1 MSRRRCGRA
10 AVDAAGHSLS
20 PVRRRRLRRQGR
32 RTARAPAAGDPR
44 GEGGRRYRRRRLYA
58 VADRAMSVLRLN
70 SNEGPRAPQALLAE
84 LAALDPEVLR
94 RYPDATAVETGLAA
108 QVGVRA
114 ERVVVTAGADEA
126 LDRICRAYAGPDR
139 PVLLPEPT
147 FDMLERFAA
156 LAGAP
161 LVRVPLFTDRFP
173 LAEILARLDNRIA
186 LVVIVSPNNPTG
198 GVASRDDV
206 RRIAAAAPRS
216 LVLLDPAYIEY
227 ADEDIGPAVL
237 DLANV
242 VVVRTMS
249 KAWGLAGCRVG
260 YAVGSPDVIAVL
272 RAAGGPYPVAGPSLA
287 LALSQLR
294 RGDAALRA
302 PVTEVRAERANPR
315 ALLCARGVDAR
326 ASQANFVFADFGP
339 RAAFVRDG
347 LGARGILVRDFPGR
361 AGLETSLRITLPGD
375 PADFERLTSALDTV
389 LAPQAIVFDLDGV
402 LADVRES
409 QRAAMIATAASFGVT
424 VTMDDIEAA
433 LRAGDASND
442 WIVTQRLVTSGGGQA
457 DLETVTARFQNLYL
471 GTNGSLG
478 LRERE
483 RLIVPRAL
491 LAPLSKRLPL
501 AIVTGRPR
509 EEARW
514 FLERMEIADLFGAV
528 VCMEDAARKPDPAP
542 VRLALE
548 RLGVRRAWMVGNTPD
563 DIRAAAGAGV
573 VPLGVV
579 APGDDLTVTAAA
591 LTAAGAARVVDQ
603 RSEERRVG

>member
-1 MSRRRCGRA
+1 MSI
-10 AVDAAGHSLS
+10 
-20 PVRRRRLRRQGR
+20 
-32 RTARAPAAGDPR
+32 
-44 GEGGRRYRRRRLYA
+44 
-58 VADRAMSVLRLN
+58 LRLN

-84 LAALDPEVLR
+84 LAALDPELLR
-94 RYPDATAVETGLAA
+94 RYPDATAVETALAA
-108 QVGVRA
+108 RTGVSP

-147 FDMLERFAA
+147 FDMLQRFAA

-161 LVRVPLFTDRFP
+161 LVRVPWCTDAFP
-173 LAEILARLDNRIA
+173 LEEILARLDNRIA

-216 LVLLDPAYIEY
+216 LVLLDQAYIDY

-260 YAVGSPDVIAVL
+260 YAVGSSDVIAVL

-294 RGDAALRA
+294 HGDAALRA
-302 PVTEVRAERANPR
+302 HVTEVSAERAKLR
-315 ALLCARGVDAR
+315 EFLCARGTAAR
-326 ASQANFVFADFGP
+326 ASQANFVLADLG
-339 RAAFVRDG
+339 RRQAFVRDG
-347 LGARGILVRDFPGR
+347 LRAQGILVRDFPGR

-389 LAPQAIVFDLDGV
+389 LAPEALVFDLDGV

-409 QRAAMIATAASFGVT
+409 QRAAMIATAGAYGVT
-424 VTMDDIEAA
+424 VTMEDIEDA
-433 LRAGDASND
+433 LRAGDAAND
-442 WIVTQRLVTSGGGQA
+442 WIVTQRLITARGVQA
-457 DLETVTARFQNLYL
+457 DLATVTARFQALYL
-471 GTNGSLG
+471 GAAGSPG

-483 RLIVPRAL
+483 RLIEPRAL
-491 LAPLSKRLPL
+491 LERFAKRLPL
-501 AIVTGRPR
+501 AVVTGRPR
-509 EEARW
+509 DEARW
-514 FLERMEIADLFGAV
+514 FLERQGLANLFRAV

-542 VRLALE
+542 VRLALT
-548 RLGVRRAWMVGNTPD
+548 RLGARRAWMVGNTPD
-563 DIRAAAGAGV
+563 DVRAAAGADV
-573 VPLGVV
+573 LPFGVV
-579 APGDDLTVTAAA
+579 APGDDFDATAAA
-591 LTAAGAARVVDQ
+591 LADAGAARVLD
-603 RSEERRVG
+603 RLADLEELLP

>member
-1 MSRRRCGRA
+1 MN
-10 AVDAAGHSLS
+10 
-20 PVRRRRLRRQGR
+20 
-32 RTARAPAAGDPR
+32 
-44 GEGGRRYRRRRLYA
+44 
-58 VADRAMSVLRLN
+58 VLRLN

-84 LAALDPEVLR
+84 LAALDPELLR
-94 RYPDATAVETGLAA
+94 RYPDATAVETALAA
-108 QVGVRA
+108 RAGVSP

-161 LVRVPLFTDRFP
+161 LVRVPWFTDRFP

-216 LVLLDPAYIEY
+216 LVLLDQAYIEY
-227 ADEDIGPAVL
+227 ADEDIDAAVL
-237 DLANV
+237 DLGNV

-260 YAVGSPDVIAVL
+260 YAVGSADVIAVL

-294 RGDAALRA
+294 HGDAALRA
-302 PVTEVRAERANPR
+302 HVTEVRTERANLR
-315 ALLCARGVDAR
+315 ELLCARGVDAR

-375 PADFERLTSALDTV
+375 AADFERLTSALDTV

-409 QRAAMIATAASFGVT
+409 QRAAMIATAAAFGVT
-424 VTMDDIEAA
+424 ITMQDIESA
-433 LRAGDASND
+433 LRAGDAAND
-442 WIVTQRLVTSGGGQA
+442 WIVTRRLVTAGGAQA
-457 DLETVTARFQNLYL
+457 DLETVTARFQDLYL
-471 GTNGSLG
+471 GEAGSPG

-483 RLIVPRAL
+483 RLIVARAL
-491 LAPLSKRLPL
+491 LAGLSRRLPL
-501 AIVTGRPR
+501 AVVTGRPR

-514 FLERMEIADLFGAV
+514 FLERMKIADLFRAV

-563 DIRAAAGAGV
+563 DIHAAAGAGV

-579 APGDDLTVTAAA
+579 APGDDLTATAAA
-591 LTAAGAARVVDQ
+591 LTDAGAARVLDRVADL
-603 RSEERRVG
+603 EELLP

>member
-1 MSRRRCGRA
+1 
-10 AVDAAGHSLS
+10 
-20 PVRRRRLRRQGR
+20 
-32 RTARAPAAGDPR
+32 
-44 GEGGRRYRRRRLYA
+44 
-58 VADRAMSVLRLN
+58 MSVLRLN

-84 LAALDPEVLR
+84 LAVLDPEVLR
-94 RYPDATAVETGLAA
+94 RYPDATAVEAALAER
-108 QVGVRA
+108 VGVA
-114 ERVVVTAGADEA
+114 PERVVVTAGADEA

-161 LVRVPLFTDRFP
+161 LVRVPWLTDVFP
-173 LAEILARLDNRIA
+173 LDEILARLDNRIA
-186 LVVIVSPNNPTG
+186 VVIIVSPNNPTG
-198 GVASRDDV
+198 GVASRDEV
-206 RRIAAAAPRS
+206 RRIAAAAPQA
-216 LVLLDPAYIEY
+216 LVLIDQAYIEY
-227 ADEDIGPAVL
+227 ADEDIASDVL

-260 YAVGSPDVIAVL
+260 YAVGSSDVIAVL

-302 PVTEVRAERANPR
+302 HVTQVRAERANLR
-315 ALLCARGVDAR
+315 ELLCARGVDAR
-326 ASQANFVFADFGP
+326 VSQANFVLADFGS
-339 RAAFVRDG
+339 RQAFVRDG

-375 PADFERLTSALDTV
+375 PGDFERLTSALDTV

-409 QRAAMIATAASFGVT
+409 QRAAMIATASAYGVS
-424 VTMDDIEAA
+424 VTMQDIETA
-433 LRAGDASND
+433 LRSGDAAND
-442 WIVTQRLVTSGGGQA
+442 WIVTQRLIGAAGGQA
-457 DLETVTARFQNLYL
+457 DLETVTARFQALYL
-471 GTNGSLG
+471 GTNGSPG

-491 LAPLSKRLPL
+491 LAGLAKRLPL
-501 AIVTGRPR
+501 AVVTGRPR
-509 EEARW
+509 DEARW
-514 FLERMEIADLFGAV
+514 FLERAEIADLFGAV

-542 VRLALE
+542 VRLALT

-563 DIRAAAGAGV
+563 DVRAAAGAGV

-579 APGDDLTVTAAA
+579 APGDDVAATNAA
-591 LTAAGAARVVDQ
+591 LIDAGAARVLDQ
-603 RSEERRVG
+603 LADLEELLP

>member
-1 MSRRRCGRA
+1 MSARVDPSA
-10 AVDAAGHSLS
+10 AYVKRPA
-20 PVRRRRLRRQGR
+20 
-32 RTARAPAAGDPR
+32 APAG
-44 GEGGRRYRRRRLYA
+44 
-58 VADRAMSVLRLN
+58 VLRLD

-94 RYPDATAVETGLAA
+94 RYPDATAVEMALAA
-108 QVGVRA
+108 RVGVSP

-139 PVLLPEPT
+139 PVVLPEPT

-161 LVRVPLFTDRFP
+161 LMRVPWFTDTFP
-173 LAEILARLDNRIA
+173 LEEILARLDNRTAI
-186 LVVIVSPNNPTG
+186 VVIVSPNNPTG

-216 LVLLDPAYIEY
+216 LVLIDQAYIEY
-227 ADEDIGPAVL
+227 ADEDIVPAEL
-237 DLANV
+237 DLENV

-260 YAVGSPDVIAVL
+260 YAVGSSDVIAVL

-302 PVTEVRAERANPR
+302 HVTEVRAERANLWE
-315 ALLCARGVDAR
+315 LLCARGVDAR
-326 ASQANFVFADFGP
+326 ASQANFVLADFGP

-347 LGARGILVRDFPGR
+347 LSARGILVRDFPGR

-375 PADFERLTSALDTV
+375 PADFERLTSALDT
-389 LAPQAIVFDLDGV
+389 LLSPQAIVFDLDGV

-409 QRAAMIATAASFGVT
+409 QRAAMVGTAATYGVY
-424 VTMDDIEAA
+424 VTMEDIESA
-433 LRAGDASND
+433 LRGGDAAND
-442 WIVTQRLVTSGGGQA
+442 WIVTQRLIVAGGVQA
-457 DLETVTARFQNLYL
+457 DLEGVTARFQALYL
-471 GTNGSLG
+471 GAGGAPG

-483 RLIVPRAL
+483 RLIVARTVL
-491 LAPLSKRLPL
+491 ERLAQRLPL
-501 AIVTGRPR
+501 AVVTGRPR
-509 EEARW
+509 AEARW
-514 FLERMEIADLFGAV
+514 FLERVGIADLFRVV

-542 VRLALE
+542 VRLALA

-563 DIRAAAGAGV
+563 DVRAAAAADV
-573 VPLGVV
+573 VPLGIV
-579 APGDDLTVTAAA
+579 APGDDLDATAAA
-591 LTAAGAARVVDQ
+591 LADAGAARVLDQ
-603 RSEERRVG
+603 LSDLEELLR

>member
-1 MSRRRCGRA
+1 
-10 AVDAAGHSLS
+10 
-20 PVRRRRLRRQGR
+20 
-32 RTARAPAAGDPR
+32 
-44 GEGGRRYRRRRLYA
+44 
-58 VADRAMSVLRLN
+58 MSVLRLN

-84 LAALDPEVLR
+84 LAVLDPEVLR
-94 RYPDATAVETGLAA
+94 RYPDATAVEAALAER
-108 QVGVRA
+108 VGVA
-114 ERVVVTAGADEA
+114 PERVVVTAGADEA

-161 LVRVPLFTDRFP
+161 LVRVPWLTDVFP
-173 LAEILARLDNRIA
+173 LDEILARLDNRIA
-186 LVVIVSPNNPTG
+186 VVIIVSPNNPTG
-198 GVASRDDV
+198 GVASRDEV
-206 RRIAAAAPRS
+206 RRIAAAAPQA
-216 LVLLDPAYIEY
+216 LVLIDQAYIEY
-227 ADEDIGPAVL
+227 ADEDIASDVL

-260 YAVGSPDVIAVL
+260 YAVGSSDVIAVL

-302 PVTEVRAERANPR
+302 HVTQVRAERANLR
-315 ALLCARGVDAR
+315 ELLCARGVDAR
-326 ASQANFVFADFGP
+326 VSQANFVLADFG
-339 RAAFVRDG
+339 RRQTFVRDG

-375 PADFERLTSALDTV
+375 PGDFERLTSALDTV

-409 QRAAMIATAASFGVT
+409 QRAAMIATASAYGVS
-424 VTMDDIEAA
+424 VTMQDIETA
-433 LRAGDASND
+433 LRSGDAAND
-442 WIVTQRLVTSGGGQA
+442 WIVTQRLIGAAGGQA
-457 DLETVTARFQNLYL
+457 DLETVTARFQALYL
-471 GTNGSLG
+471 GTNGSPG

-491 LAPLSKRLPL
+491 LAGLAKRLPL
-501 AIVTGRPR
+501 AVVTGRPR
-509 EEARW
+509 DEARW
-514 FLERMEIADLFGAV
+514 FLERAEIADLFGAV
-528 VCMEDAARKPDPAP
+528 VCMEDAACKPDPAP
-542 VRLALE
+542 VRLALT

-563 DIRAAAGAGV
+563 DVRAAAGAGV

-579 APGDDLTVTAAA
+579 APGDDVAATNAA
-591 LTAAGAARVVDQ
+591 LIDAGAARVLDQ
-603 RSEERRVG
+603 LADLEELLP

>member
-1 MSRRRCGRA
+1 
-10 AVDAAGHSLS
+10 
-20 PVRRRRLRRQGR
+20 
-32 RTARAPAAGDPR
+32 
-44 GEGGRRYRRRRLYA
+44 
-58 VADRAMSVLRLN
+58 MSVLRLN

-94 RYPDATAVETGLAA
+94 RYPDATAVETALAVR
-108 QVGVRA
+108 VGVRP

-126 LDRICRAYAGPDR
+126 LDRICRVYAGPDR

-161 LVRVPLFTDRFP
+161 LVRVPWFTDAFP
-173 LAEILARLDNRIA
+173 LEEILARLDRRTA
-186 LVVIVSPNNPTG
+186 VVIIVSPNNPTG
-198 GVASRDDV
+198 GVASRDEV
-206 RRIAAAAPRS
+206 RRIAAAAPQS
-216 LVLLDPAYIEY
+216 LVLIDQAYIEY
-227 ADEDIGPAVL
+227 ADEGIDPAVL

-260 YAVGSPDVIAVL
+260 YAVGSSDVIAVL

-287 LALSQLR
+287 LALSQLK

-302 PVTEVRAERANPR
+302 HVTQVRVERANLR
-315 ALLCARGVDAR
+315 ELLCARGVAAR
-326 ASQANFVFADFGP
+326 ASQANFVLADFGR

-347 LGARGILVRDFPGR
+347 LSARGILVRDFPRR

-375 PADFERLTSALDTV
+375 PADFERLTTALDTV

-409 QRAAMIATAASFGVT
+409 QRAAMIATAAAYGVT
-424 VTMDDIEAA
+424 VTMQDIEDA
-433 LRAGDASND
+433 LRAGDAAND
-442 WIVTQRLVTSGGGQA
+442 WVVTQRLIAARGVSA
-457 DLETVTARFQNLYL
+457 DLESVTSCFQALYL
-471 GTNGSLG
+471 GTAGTPG

-483 RLIVPRAL
+483 RLIMSRAL
-491 LAPLSKRLPL
+491 LARLAQRLPL
-501 AIVTGRPR
+501 AVVTGRPR

-514 FLERMEIADLFGAV
+514 FLEREGIADLFQAV

-542 VRLALE
+542 VRLALA
-548 RLGVRRAWMVGNTPD
+548 RLGVRRAWMIGNTPD
-563 DIRAAAGAGV
+563 DVRAAAGADV

-579 APGDDLTVTAAA
+579 APGDDRSLTAAA
-591 LTAAGAARVVDQ
+591 VADAGAARVLDEVADL
-603 RSEERRVG
+603 EELLP